1 LTTLNFLQNRNI
13 DVKDC
18 LKLFVVDFNYTITI
32 ENIAQM
38 LHKNCNFKIIE
49 DPIIKNQVAL
59 EIPAEEAFSLSLI
72 QGATYLVRKTG
83 ISFRD
88 RMEVF
93 IHRSVFQNNKFIYS
107 PGLFG
112 RDLDGNLRSGNP
124 PLEIFAKFPSIKEGK
139 KFLLFRSTNS
149 NNGSNIEYQTY
160 MELKNN
166 NIDPKNFM
174 IFKFSDNLTYLE
186 PFFEYLSCKA
196 FDNKGYFTESQTPWF
211 QQSYN
216 GFTGGIP
223 DYSCFY
229 IEEFDELKKRKLLPN
244 FMTIQNLSTL
254 FTWKGNHDTTNTKY
268 SFFIGEA
275 KSSKNYSSN
284 AYDQLTKYSKVELAE
299 SGYATLY
306 NETQMPDDVGLVNIS
321 KNFEVKITDPK
332 IFWKTNPEIRKQDRE
347 WISNYAKVY
356 LLSNLPFENICE
368 FICKKNN
375 FKTNTK
381 LKSFDLL
388 AAINK
393 TEFNE
398 IVDLIS
404 M

>member
-1 LTTLNFLQNRNI
+1 MTEF
-13 DVKDC
+13 D
-18 LKLFVVDFNYTITI
+18 YTINI
-32 ENIAQM
+32 ENIAQI
-38 LHKNCNFKIIE
+38 LQKNCNFKIIE
-49 DPIIKNQVAL
+49 DPIIKNQSAL
-59 EIPAEEAFSLSLI
+59 EISPEDAFSLSSI

-88 RMEVF
+88 RLEIF

-107 PGLFG
+107 PGLFS
-112 RDLDGNLRSGNP
+112 RDIDGNFSSGNA
-124 PLEIFAKFPSIKEGK
+124 PLEIFAKYPSIKEGK
-139 KFLLFRSTNS
+139 KILLFRSTNS

-160 MELKNN
+160 MELKNK
-166 NIDPKNFM
+166 NIEPENFM

-211 QQSYN
+211 QQSYK

-229 IEEFDELKKRKLLPN
+229 IEEFNELKKRKLLPN
-244 FMTIQNLSTL
+244 FMTIQNLSSL
-254 FTWKGNHDTTNTKY
+254 FAWKGNHDTINTKY
-268 SFFIGEA
+268 SFFIGEV

-321 KNFEVKITDPK
+321 KNFEVNITDSKTSWK
-332 IFWKTNPEIRKQDRE
+332 INTEIRKQDKK

-356 LLSNLPFENICE
+356 LLSNLPFEDICE
-368 FICKKNN
+368 FIRKKNN
-375 FKTNTK
+375 FEIDKK

-388 AAINK
+388 TAINK

-404 M
+404 MQI

>member
-1 LTTLNFLQNRNI
+1 MN
-13 DVKDC
+13 V
-18 LKLFVVDFNYTITI
+18 IT
-32 ENIAQM
+32 AQA
-38 LHKNCNFKIIE
+38 LG
-49 DPIIKNQVAL
+49 DRL
-59 EIPAEEAFSLSLI
+59 EI
-72 QGATYLVRKTG
+72 
-83 ISFRD
+83 
-88 RMEVF
+88 F

-107 PGLFG
+107 PGLFS
-112 RDLDGNLRSGNP
+112 RDIDGNFSSGNA
-124 PLEIFAKFPSIKEGK
+124 PLEIFAKYPSIKEGK
-139 KFLLFRSTNS
+139 KILLFRSTNS

-160 MELKNN
+160 MELKNK
-166 NIDPKNFM
+166 NIEPENFM

-211 QQSYN
+211 QQSYK

-229 IEEFDELKKRKLLPN
+229 IEEFNELKKRKLLPN
-244 FMTIQNLSTL
+244 FMTIQNLSSL
-254 FTWKGNHDTTNTKY
+254 FAWKGNHDTIN
-268 SFFIGEA
+268 
-275 KSSKNYSSN
+275 
-284 AYDQLTKYSKVELAE
+284 TKYSKVELAE

-321 KNFEVKITDPK
+321 KNFEVNITDSKTSWK
-332 IFWKTNPEIRKQDRE
+332 INTEIRKQDKK

-356 LLSNLPFENICE
+356 LLSNLPFEDICE
-368 FICKKNN
+368 FIRKKNN
-375 FKTNTK
+375 FEIDKK

-388 AAINK
+388 TAINK

-404 M
+404 MQI